1 MRSKAQ
7 PAASATLLPAAVL
20 SFVRYKSA
28 VWFHTDEQ
36 KSTAESRLKDYG
48 VDHLVD
54 VDEAKSWHDAEDY
67 HQKYYK
73 KSSCAVQ

>member
-1 MRSKAQ
+1 MLQ
-7 PAASATLLPAAVL
+7 
-20 SFVRYKSA
+20 
-28 VWFHTDEQ
+28 
-36 KSTAESRLKDYG
+36 DYG